1 MRSMLARS
9 LDIILV
15 ICALIVTTAVARRFL
30 FEPAENKGISDFH
43 GWREDLS
50 FARRIGGANAPYR
63 MVVWT
68 DYQCP
73 ACKQFEKEIDSA
85 RLQLKDSLS
94 VAYRYFPLAM
104 HPLALHAAVAA
115 ECARAQGRF
124 EQMHTALFQREL
136 VGDTLPTGSLIQAAN
151 IPNSALF
158 RACLSDSTGSAA
170 KAVRLD
176 MARGQALRIGGTPSV
191 QIGDHL
197 ATGAMF
203 TAELVSALHSA
214 GRLANPSDSTT
225 LR

>member
-1 MRSMLARS
+1 
-9 LDIILV
+9 
-15 ICALIVTTAVARRFL
+15 
-30 FEPAENKGISDFH
+30 
-43 GWREDLS
+43 
-50 FARRIGGANAPYR
+50 

-85 RLQLKDSLS
+85 RLQLKDSLT
-94 VAYRYFPLAM
+94 VVYRYYPLAM

-115 ECARAQGRF
+115 ECARNQGRF
-124 EQMHTALFQREL
+124 AQMHMALFQRNL
-136 VGDTLPTGSLIQAAN
+136 VGDSLPTESLIQAAN
-151 IPNSALF
+151 IPNAALF
-158 RACLSDSTGSAA
+158 RACLSDSSGPAA

-176 MARGQALRIGGTPSV
+176 MARGQTLRLGGTPGV

-203 TAELVSALHSA
+203 TTELVSALHDVGSIRLDSA
-214 GRLANPSDSTT
+214 T